1 MYLNPNDSQPVATNS
16 DTQLGLLKS
25 LGDRCWNWGMG
36 YTNMSICIYIIYSI
50 YMFCITLVLSMNIL
64 YIYIYDVLYYISI
77 DILPTNMG
85 ISKKRG

>member
-1 MYLNPNDSQPVATNS
+1 
-16 DTQLGLLKS
+16 
-25 LGDRCWNWGMG
+25 MG

-50 YMFCITLVLSMNIL
+50 YMLCITLVLSMNIL

-85 ISKKRG
+85 L